1 MLYSLRPRRECEY
14 DNIIEAI
21 NGPNE
26 VREIDCNIVHK
37 KQQIKLRILYLDI
50 YYQKYSNNFTQVVH
64 LKNIFYHTN

>member
-1 MLYSLRPRRECEY
+1 METVLHSLRPRRECEY

-37 KQQIKLRILYLDI
+37 KTTNIKAIYTVSRYLFVP
-50 YYQKYSNNFTQVVH
+50 K
-64 LKNIFYHTN
+64 IF